1 MICRNASAVLA
12 FHLWPTIFGIL
23 CVSIQPLA
31 AIRNKNHFLHKK
43 PFSHICRSA
52 VPAPNYLPERRSI
65 SAFPRHYTAGC
76 GGWMDRAGLVEGGE
90 HKSVVDGHCRPVVVD
105 DTAVKLVTAGGG
117 GGAVL
122 AVTQQ
127 LTKCRQLTQYDTIR
141 SIYEMLL

>member
-1 MICRNASAVLA
+1 VYQSSHWLLYEIK
-12 FHLWPTIFGIL
+12 TIF
-23 CVSIQPLA
+23 SI
-31 AIRNKNHFLHKK
+31 KK

-52 VPAPNYLPERRSI
+52 VPAPKYLPERRSI
-65 SAFPRHYTAGC
+65 TAFRRHYTAGC
-76 GGWMDRAGLVEGGE
+76 GGWMDRAGLVEGAE

-105 DTAVKLVTAGGG
+105 DTAVKLVTAG